1 VLLPVSGNRNVCVT
15 YKPADESYA
24 LRPHAVRSTERYLGW
39 NGEIEIERE
48 RERERE
54 RKRGRWARK
63 IDACIKN
70 RNARCVPS
78 EILDD
83 ARRASALTRPPR
95 LARRSPS
102 TLSISS
108 FSLFPPP
115 FFPATVLPFSRAMYF
130 TRAVGFSRFV
140 RPLDARGGGNERANE
155 WKRKTEGDRKR
166 EKERDCIAVAKIF
179 RQTFPERPRGSR
191 RETFLFME
199 N

>member
-1 VLLPVSGNRNVCVT
+1 M
-15 YKPADESYA
+15 
-24 LRPHAVRSTERYLGW
+24 H
-39 NGEIEIERE
+39 
-48 RERERE
+48 
-54 RKRGRWARK
+54 
-63 IDACIKN
+63 IKN

-83 ARRASALTRPPR
+83 ARRARARASSSARPSKPVDS
-95 LARRSPS
+95 LDSFF
-102 TLSISS
+102 LSFP
-108 FSLFPPP
+108 FSPPP
-115 FFPATVLPFSRAMYF
+115 FFLATVLPFSRAMYF

-140 RPLDARGGGNERANE
+140 RPLGARGGGNERANE

>member
-115 FFPATVLPFSRAMYF
+115 FFSRDRSPFFARDVFHASR
-130 TRAVGFSRFV
+130 GFQPFC
-140 RPLDARGGGNERANE
+140 P
-155 WKRKTEGDRKR
+155 
-166 EKERDCIAVAKIF
+166 
-179 RQTFPERPRGSR
+179 PSR
-191 RETFLFME
+191 RARRRE
-199 N
+199 